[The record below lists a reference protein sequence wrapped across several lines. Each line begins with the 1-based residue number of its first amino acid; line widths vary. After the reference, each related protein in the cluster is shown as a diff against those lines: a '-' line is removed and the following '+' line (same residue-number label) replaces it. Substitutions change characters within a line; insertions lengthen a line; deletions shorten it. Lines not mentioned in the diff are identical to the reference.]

1 MQRIYENDAYGAE
14 ARKDCFWELP
24 KGNWPEFE
32 GDRHV
37 EHAIIGGGFTGLS
50 AALHLAEA
58 GAEAL
63 VLEAQSPGWGA
74 SGRNGGFCC
83 LGGAMLGATA
93 MRRRYGVAETEAFQD
108 AERAAVRLVADL
120 LEHHRI
126 DAQTHSNGEVELA
139 HRPAMLTEMAA
150 EVRVLGAKGIEANLL
165 SREDLEQNGMA
176 GPHFYG
182 GLHIKEGFA
191 LNPARY
197 VGGLA
202 EAAQKAGAEICADS
216 PVTGIT
222 PQNGR
227 YVLKLP
233 KGRVIA
239 RHLILA
245 TNGYSSEDV
254 PEWLRARYLP
264 LQSNILVTRP
274 LTMAERV
281 AQGWSTDL
289 MAYDS
294 RRLLHYFR
302 LLPDGRF
309 LFGMRGGVRAD
320 GPARGRMQA
329 TIRQDFERLFPAWVS
344 VETPHFWS
352 GLICIARKRV
362 PYVGVIEGWENAW
375 TGLAYHG
382 NGVAMGSY
390 AGALLADLALG
401 KGSPGRVFTAPLR
414 RFPLGAGRRV
424 LVAPAFTFYGVLD
437 GR

>member
-1 MQRIYENDAYGAE
+1 
-14 ARKDCFWELP
+14 
-24 KGNWPEFE
+24 
-32 GDRHV
+32 
-37 EHAIIGGGFTGLS
+37 
-50 AALHLAEA
+50 
-58 GAEAL
+58 
-63 VLEAQSPGWGA
+63 
-74 SGRNGGFCC
+74 
-83 LGGAMLGATA
+83 
-93 MRRRYGVAETEAFQD
+93 
-108 AERAAVRLVADL
+108 
-120 LEHHRI
+120 
-126 DAQTHSNGEVELA
+126 
-139 HRPAMLTEMAA
+139 MLTEMAT
-150 EVRVLGAKGIEANLL
+150 EVRVLGAKGTKANLL

-197 VGGLA
+197 AGGLA

-216 PVTGIT
+216 PVAGIT
-222 PQNGR
+222 PENGR
-227 YVLKLP
+227 YVLTLP

-274 LTMAERV
+274 LSMAERV

-329 TIRQDFERLFPAWVS
+329 AILQGFERIFPAWAS
-344 VETPHFWS
+344 VETPYFWS
-352 GLICIARKRV
+352 GLICVARKRV
-362 PYVGVIEGWENAW
+362 PYVGVIEGWKNAW
-375 TGLAYHG
+375 AGLAYHG

-401 KGSPGRVFTAPLR
+401 KGDPPAGYSPPHCAG
-414 RFPLGAGRRV
+414 FP
-424 LVAPAFTFYGVLD
+424 
-437 GR
+437 